1 MGMLVVKNLTFRSRV
16 GYFDFEREIGNDI
29 EIDLFF
35 RTDLALAG
43 RTDRLQDTLDYGPAS
58 QIVEEVMRGE
68 PVRLI
73 ETLLAR
79 IGTNLMNCFPE
90 VSHLEVRL
98 RKIKPPIHAKC
109 DYVEISDQWHR

>member
-1 MGMLVVKNLTFRSRV
+1 MGTLVVKNLTFRSRH

-58 QIVEEVMRGE
+58 KVVEEVMGGK
-68 PVRLI
+68 PVHLI

-79 IGTNLMNCFPE
+79 IGASLMNYFPE
-90 VSHLEVRL
+90 VSYLEVRL
-98 RKIKPPIHAKC
+98 RKVRPPMHAKC
-109 DYVEISDQWHR
+109 DYVEISDEWRR